1 MSALTLFSFARLH
14 ATAPRRLRP
23 LSRTRCWFHVWQV
36 GRLASSAPVLLQPRV
51 STAATNRKSRCSVNQ
66 IPANSFPPPGS
77 TAVYKFVTSLHPLSP
92 STLSHSFFRLT
103 AAPLRGKCRED
114 GATTARSRLR
124 GRAGC
129 PGGWHHERMR
139 GRNVFGRQN
148 RVGEHAAVEEREM
161 QEERK

>member
-1 MSALTLFSFARLH
+1 MVQQTIVDLAACSDSDFGRY
-14 ATAPRRLRP
+14 PGYK
-23 LSRTRCWFHVWQV
+23 TRVV
-36 GRLASSAPVLLQPRV
+36 
-51 STAATNRKSRCSVNQ
+51 
-66 IPANSFPPPGS
+66 
-77 TAVYKFVTSLHPLSP
+77 PLSP